1 MSDMIPYQADP
12 YRQGSAGGQ
21 DYLSAQGYPFPD
33 GTGLPGG
40 QAGYYSADY
49 LSGWSDPYLASPGS
63 QGIPY
68 PGVAPQMYGQPYSQQ
83 HPYPQAP
90 HGPYTPYGQ
99 GSYWGGA
106 YNPRHYEANAL
117 GGWALGLGIASVFL
131 FCYFGVL
138 LGVPA
143 IIVGFKGMRAADEG
157 RSTNRGMSIA
167 GMILGSIGTAISVIY
182 ITSFLILYLS
192 TV

>member
-40 QAGYYSADY
+40 QVGYYSADY

-68 PGVAPQMYGQPYSQQ
+68 SKEPAHYSRQRLTK
-83 HPYPQAP
+83 
-90 HGPYTPYGQ
+90 G
-99 GSYWGGA
+99 
-106 YNPRHYEANAL
+106 
-117 GGWALGLGIASVFL
+117 FL
-131 FCYFGVL
+131 
-138 LGVPA
+138 
-143 IIVGFKGMRAADEG
+143 
-157 RSTNRGMSIA
+157 
-167 GMILGSIGTAISVIY
+167 
-182 ITSFLILYLS
+182 
-192 TV
+192 

>member
-40 QAGYYSADY
+40 QVGYYSADY

-68 PGVAPQMYGQPYSQQ
+68 PGAAPQMYGQPYSQQ

-90 HGPYTPYGQ
+90 YGPYTPYGQ
-99 GSYWGGA
+99 ARTGA
-106 YNPRHYEANAL
+106 GPT
-117 GGWALGLGIASVFL
+117 I
-131 FCYFGVL
+131 
-138 LGVPA
+138 
-143 IIVGFKGMRAADEG
+143 RAAMRPMRWAGG
-157 RSTNRGMSIA
+157 RSGSVLPVYFCSA
-167 GMILGSIGTAISVIY
+167 ILVR
-182 ITSFLILYLS
+182 YLES
-192 TV
+192 LRSS